1 MVPGHTVSISSSY
14 NHVVHPQVVV
24 RYSQKSTDSPQDR
37 LTIPQA
43 HPQIC
48 PEQQEGA
55 GEMHCPYCRNSDSK
69 VLDSRTTDDGG
80 SIRRRRQCP
89 SCERRFTTIEQM
101 QLVVVKRS
109 GVVEPFN
116 RDKVINGVRKACK
129 GRPVSEDQ
137 LARLGQLVED
147 SLRTLG
153 QPEIPADEVGVAILG
168 PLRELDQ
175 VAYLRFA
182 SVYRQFRSVEDFE
195 AEIALLRIE
204 QEPTGIEPLIPDRAA
219 DNKMSTFV
227 PHRLTP
233 ARERPEPP

>member
-1 MVPGHTVSISSSY
+1 
-14 NHVVHPQVVV
+14 
-24 RYSQKSTDSPQDR
+24 
-37 LTIPQA
+37 
-43 HPQIC
+43 
-48 PEQQEGA
+48 
-55 GEMHCPYCRNSDSK
+55 MHCPYCRNADSK

-116 RDKVINGVRKACK
+116 REKVISGVRKACK
-129 GRPVSEDQ
+129 GRPVTEDQ

-147 SLRTLG
+147 SLRALS

-182 SVYRQFRSVEDFE
+182 SVYRQFRSVDDFE
-195 AEIALLRIE
+195 AEIALLRVE
-204 QEPTGIEPLIPDRAA
+204 QEPTGIEPLIPDRVA
-219 DNKMSTFV
+219 DNKMSNFI

-233 ARERPEPP
+233 SRQRSTSRTEPP